1 MPLSSLFTD
10 GIETLGFVMED
21 NGGDYLT
28 VYIVP
33 VPVVTVGAIHS
44 VAHTRVKFLNATNIG
59 AANCITK
66 SGIGIIGITFEII
79 LIKNWSLYSKFFLR
93 MITIL

>member
-28 VYIVP
+28 VYIAP
-33 VPVVTVGAIHS
+33 VPVVTVGALHS

-59 AANCITK
+59 AASCITK
-66 SGIGIIGITFEII
+66 SGIRIIGVTFEIT
-79 LIKNWSLYSKFFLR
+79 LSTNRFLYSNFFFA
-93 MITIL
+93 